1 MFFAIW
7 IFVPWDLPNF
17 LPGEQSFGHRAANME
32 TIAEEGLT
40 VDGKKLGWY
49 SYTHGESIQ

>member
-40 VDGKKLGWY
+40 VDGKKLG
-49 SYTHGESIQ
+49 

>member
-1 MFFAIW
+1 MGLILLVLCFLQFGF
-7 IFVPWDLPNF
+7 FVPWDLPNF

-40 VDGKKLGWY
+40 VDGKKLG
-49 SYTHGESIQ
+49 